1 MPFSFLCE
9 QLAADDKAEEDD
21 CATLD
26 GRFKIFAIV
35 YVLLFAVCSLESAP
49 DEEDDNSPDPLFF
62 LNKRLIEL
70 REGTLSLLQISSC
83 TRRSRIS
90 HEYNPGCCCE

>member
-9 QLAADDKAEEDD
+9 QLASDEKAEEED

-35 YVLLFAVCSLESAP
+35 YVLLFAGRSLESAP
-49 DEEDDNSPDPLFF
+49 DEEDDNSPDLLFF

-70 REGTLSLLQISSC
+70 REGTLSLLQILSC
-83 TRRSRIS
+83 KRRSRIS

>member
-1 MPFSFLCE
+1 MPFSFLYE

-21 CATLD
+21 CPTLD

-35 YVLLFAVCSLESAP
+35 YVLLFAGCSLESAP

-90 HEYNPGCCCE
+90 NEDNPGCCCE